1 MRGMA
6 LGLSIVA
13 LIAVIFAFVVGYMT
27 DGEIN
32 ILLIA
37 MAGVILS
44 ANLLVIKSRKNKSLK
59 RDRAE
64 EK

>member
-13 LIAVIFAFVVGYMT
+13 LIAVISALVVGYMT

-32 ILLIA
+32 FLLIA

-44 ANLLVIKSRKNKSLK
+44 ANLLVIKSRRNKSLE
-59 RDRAE
+59 RNRAN